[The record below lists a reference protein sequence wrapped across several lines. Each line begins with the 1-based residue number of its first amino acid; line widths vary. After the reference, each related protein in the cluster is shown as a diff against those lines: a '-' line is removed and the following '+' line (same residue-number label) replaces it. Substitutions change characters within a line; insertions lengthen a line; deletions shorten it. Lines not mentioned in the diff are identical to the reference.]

1 MGCSW
6 QLRAEAVCGLKGCNL
21 LAPQLTHVVRLT
33 PRAHGITAAVIEE
46 ERGVRRES
54 ERSMFSDP
62 WLPILPNAVLE
73 KLIPRCVLTPG
84 MVRWQSL
91 YEYLW
96 LGVLRL
102 HFEHLGVTVGFPG
115 HFHSPPPSRLSLP
128 SPLIPQT
135 VSVLK
140 TFRVSNRECSSQS
153 KITHILTHYPSACLW
168 AGLGQ

>member
-1 MGCSW
+1 MLGGS
-6 QLRAEAVCGLKGCNL
+6 GM
-21 LAPQLTHVVRLT
+21 LT
-33 PRAHGITAAVIEE
+33 PRAHAITAAVIEE
-46 ERGVRRES
+46 ERGVRRDS

-73 KLIPRCVLTPG
+73 KLIPQCVLTPG
-84 MVRWQSL
+84 MVRLQSL

-102 HFEHLGVTVGFPG
+102 HFEHLGVTVGFPEGCPG
-115 HFHSPPPSRLSLP
+115 HCHLPPPPSRLSLP

-153 KITHILTHYPSACLW
+153 KITHILTHYPSVCLW

>member
-1 MGCSW
+1 MPSL
-6 QLRAEAVCGLKGCNL
+6 QLWLRKRG
-21 LAPQLTHVVRLT
+21 
-33 PRAHGITAAVIEE
+33 
-46 ERGVRRES
+46 GVRRDS
-54 ERSMFSDP
+54 ERSVFSDP

-73 KLIPRCVLTPG
+73 KLIPRCVLTPD
-84 MVRWQSL
+84 MVRLQSL

-102 HFEHLGVTVGFPG
+102 HCEHLGVTVGFPEGCPG
-115 HFHSPPPSRLSLP
+115 HCHLPLPPSRLSLP

-140 TFRVSNRECSSQS
+140 TFRVSNRKCSSQS
-153 KITHILTHYPSACLW
+153 KITHILTHYPSVCLW

>member
-46 ERGVRRES
+46 ERGVRRDS

-84 MVRWQSL
+84 MVRLQSL

-115 HFHSPPPSRLSLP
+115 HFHSPPPQQAVLAVSTHSPDRFCPEDLQSL
-128 SPLIPQT
+128 
-135 VSVLK
+135 
-140 TFRVSNRECSSQS
+140 
-153 KITHILTHYPSACLW
+153 
-168 AGLGQ
+168 

>member
-54 ERSMFSDP
+54 ARSMFSDP

-84 MVRWQSL
+84 MVRLQSL

-115 HFHSPPPSRLSLP
+115 HFHPPPPQQAVLAVSTHSPDRFCPEDLQSL
-128 SPLIPQT
+128 
-135 VSVLK
+135 
-140 TFRVSNRECSSQS
+140 
-153 KITHILTHYPSACLW
+153 
-168 AGLGQ
+168 